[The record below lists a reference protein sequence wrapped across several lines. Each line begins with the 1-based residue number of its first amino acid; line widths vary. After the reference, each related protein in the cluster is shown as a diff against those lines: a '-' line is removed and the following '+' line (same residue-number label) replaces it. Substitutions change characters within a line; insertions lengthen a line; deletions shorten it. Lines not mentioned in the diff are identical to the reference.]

1 MSDSN
6 PRLPDPEIA
15 FGMIEAGFKYN
26 SSVSKQDSTVANKLK
41 RYCAFLYFYFA
52 EAEEKYR
59 IFDALRPKLDIAS
72 IIKDDDPRMM
82 IWWWAYLDTIVHTSN
97 LYDKPIGSNEP
108 ASVVYLDSKLVAW
121 GAELGISEVPRL
133 PDLTNDESL
142 KNLLNLRDKLI
153 IHVEPKYYFEVMLNL
168 RDVSDFFDH
177 LINSIAK
184 PYLESVFD
192 TFFEGSMKHIP
203 RTEGVDNILKL
214 NLKIE

>member
-6 PRLPDPEIA
+6 PSIPDPEIA
-15 FGMIEAGFKYN
+15 FNMIESGFHYKSSIKNQN
-26 SSVSKQDSTVANKLK
+26 SAVAKKLK

-52 EAEEKYR
+52 QAEEKYR
-59 IFDALRPKLDIAS
+59 IFDALRPKLDIAT
-72 IIKDDDPRMM
+72 IIQDDDPRMM
-82 IWWWAYLDTIVHTSN
+82 IWWWSYLDTIVHTSN

-108 ASVVYLDSKLVAW
+108 TSIIYLDSKLSAW
-121 GAELGISEVPRL
+121 GTELGVTDVPRL
-133 PDLTNDESL
+133 PDLSKDESL

-177 LINSIAK
+177 LINTVAK
-184 PYLESVFD
+184 PYLESVYD
-192 TFFEGSMKHIP
+192 TFFEGSMRHTP
-203 RTEGVDNILKL
+203 RSEGVDNILKL